1 MNKSLIIQT
10 CILTIILIIGYFT
23 FSYLNKDV
31 NLSSKDKKSKNINET
46 EFGVTS
52 AGNKQSSNKILDLS
66 YRSSDDKGN
75 TYEIKSVSGSI
86 DEENENILFLKNV
99 TAKILIFDY
108 GTFEIKSKNAEYN
121 KLTLDTHFF
130 NEVNLLYLDHFI
142 NSGDLFL
149 KYVDK
154 EVKITNNVKYNYNN
168 NFLKADEIYLDL
180 VKRTSQ
186 IYMKDKNKKVKAIIK
201 N

>member
-31 NLSSKDKKSKNINET
+31 NLSSKDIKSKNIDET

-154 EVKITNNVKYNYNN
+154 EVKITNNVKYNYKN

>member
-10 CILTIILIIGYFT
+10 CILTIILLIGYFT

-31 NLSSKDKKSKNINET
+31 NLGSKDIKSKKIEET
-46 EFGVTS
+46 ELEPTNN
-52 AGNKQSSNKILDLS
+52 GNTTLSNKILDLS

-99 TAKILIFDY
+99 TAKISIFNY
-108 GTFEIKSKNAEYN
+108 GTFEVKSKNAKYN

-130 NEVNLLYLDHFI
+130 NDVNLLYLDHII

-149 KYVDK
+149 KYIDK

-168 NFLKADEIYLDL
+168 NLLRADEIYLDL
-180 VKRTSQ
+180 VKKTSK
-186 IYMKDKNKKVKAIIK
+186 IYMKDKNKKVTAIIK

>member
-10 CILTIILIIGYFT
+10 CILTIILLIGYFT

-31 NLSSKDKKSKNINET
+31 NLGSKDIKSKKIEET
-46 EFGVTS
+46 ELEPTNN
-52 AGNKQSSNKILDLS
+52 GNTTLSNKILDLS

-99 TAKILIFDY
+99 TAKISIFNY
-108 GTFEIKSKNAEYN
+108 GTFEVKSKNAKYN

-130 NEVNLLYLDHFI
+130 DDVNLLYLDHII

-149 KYVDK
+149 KYIDK

-168 NFLKADEIYLDL
+168 NLLRADEIYLDL
-180 VKRTSQ
+180 VKKTSQ
-186 IYMKDKNKKVKAIIK
+186 IYMKDKNKKVTAIIK

>member
-23 FSYLNKDV
+23 FTYLNKDV
-31 NLSSKDKKSKNINET
+31 NLSSKDIKSKNIDET

-66 YRSSDDKGN
+66 YRSSDEKGN

>member
-10 CILTIILIIGYFT
+10 CILTIILLIGYFT

-31 NLSSKDKKSKNINET
+31 NLGSKDIKSKKIEET
-46 EFGVTS
+46 ELEPTNN
-52 AGNKQSSNKILDLS
+52 GNTTLSNKILDLS

-86 DEENENILFLKNV
+86 DDENILFLKNV
-99 TAKILIFDY
+99 TAKISIFNY
-108 GTFEIKSKNAEYN
+108 GTFEVKSKNAKYN

-130 NEVNLLYLDHFI
+130 NDVNLLYLDHII

-149 KYVDK
+149 KYIDK

-168 NFLKADEIYLDL
+168 NLLRADEIYLDL
-180 VKRTSQ
+180 VKKTSQ
-186 IYMKDKNKKVKAIIK
+186 IYMKDKNKKVTAIIK

>member
-10 CILTIILIIGYFT
+10 CILTIILLIGYFT

-31 NLSSKDKKSKNINET
+31 NLGSKDIKSKKIEET
-46 EFGVTS
+46 DLEPTNN
-52 AGNKQSSNKILDLS
+52 GNTTLSNKILDLS

-99 TAKILIFDY
+99 TAKISIFNY
-108 GTFEIKSKNAEYN
+108 GTFEVKSKNAKYN

-130 NEVNLLYLDHFI
+130 NDVNLLYLDHFI

-149 KYVDK
+149 KYIDK

-168 NFLKADEIYLDL
+168 NLLRADEIYLDL
-180 VKRTSQ
+180 VKKTSQ
-186 IYMKDKNKKVKAIIK
+186 IYMKDKNKKVTAIIK

>member
-10 CILTIILIIGYFT
+10 CILTIILLIGYFT

-31 NLSSKDKKSKNINET
+31 NLGSKDIKSKKIEET
-46 EFGVTS
+46 ELEPTNN
-52 AGNKQSSNKILDLS
+52 GNTTLSNKILDLS

-86 DEENENILFLKNV
+86 DQENENILFLKNV
-99 TAKILIFDY
+99 TAKISIFNY
-108 GTFEIKSKNAEYN
+108 GTFEVKSKNAKYN

-130 NEVNLLYLDHFI
+130 NDVNLLYLDHII

-149 KYVDK
+149 KYIDK

-168 NFLKADEIYLDL
+168 NLLRADEIYLDL
-180 VKRTSQ
+180 VKKTSQ
-186 IYMKDKNKKVKAIIK
+186 IYMKDKNKKVTAIIK

>member
-23 FSYLNKDV
+23 FTYLNKDV
-31 NLSSKDKKSKNINET
+31 NLSSKDIKAKNIDKT

-86 DEENENILFLKNV
+86 DEENENILLLKNV

-201 N
+201 K

>member
-10 CILTIILIIGYFT
+10 CILTIILLIGYFT

-31 NLSSKDKKSKNINET
+31 NLGSKDIKSKKIEET
-46 EFGVTS
+46 DLEPTNN
-52 AGNKQSSNKILDLS
+52 GNTTLSNKILDLS

-99 TAKILIFDY
+99 TAKISIFNY
-108 GTFEIKSKNAEYN
+108 GTFEVKSKNAKYN

-130 NEVNLLYLDHFI
+130 NDVNLLYLDHII

-149 KYVDK
+149 KYIDK

-168 NFLKADEIYLDL
+168 NLLRADEIYLDL
-180 VKRTSQ
+180 VKKTSQ
-186 IYMKDKNKKVKAIIK
+186 IYMKNKNKKVTAIIK

>member
-10 CILTIILIIGYFT
+10 CILTIILLIGYFT

-31 NLSSKDKKSKNINET
+31 NLGSKDIKSKKIEET
-46 EFGVTS
+46 DLEPTNN
-52 AGNKQSSNKILDLS
+52 GNTTLSNKILDLS

-99 TAKILIFDY
+99 TAKISIFNY
-108 GTFEIKSKNAEYN
+108 GTFEVKSKNAKYN

-130 NEVNLLYLDHFI
+130 NDVNLLYLDHII

-149 KYVDK
+149 KYIDK

-168 NFLKADEIYLDL
+168 NLLRADEIYLDL
-180 VKRTSQ
+180 VKKTSQ
-186 IYMKDKNKKVKAIIK
+186 IYMKDKNKKVTAIIK

>member
-10 CILTIILIIGYFT
+10 CILTIILLIGYFT

-31 NLSSKDKKSKNINET
+31 NLGSKDIKSKKIEET
-46 EFGVTS
+46 ELEPTNN
-52 AGNKQSSNKILDLS
+52 GNTTLSNKILDLS
-66 YRSSDDKGN
+66 YRSSDDEGN

-99 TAKILIFDY
+99 TAKISIFNY
-108 GTFEIKSKNAEYN
+108 GTFEVKSKNAKYN

-130 NEVNLLYLDHFI
+130 NDVNLLYLDHFI

-149 KYVDK
+149 KYIDK

-168 NFLKADEIYLDL
+168 NLLRADEIYLDL
-180 VKRTSQ
+180 VKKTSQ
-186 IYMKDKNKKVKAIIK
+186 IYMKDKNKKVTAIIK

>member
-10 CILTIILIIGYFT
+10 CILTIILLIGYFT

-31 NLSSKDKKSKNINET
+31 NLGSKDIKSKKIEET
-46 EFGVTS
+46 ELEPTNN
-52 AGNKQSSNKILDLS
+52 GNTTLSNKILDLS

-99 TAKILIFDY
+99 TAKISIFNY
-108 GTFEIKSKNAEYN
+108 GTFEVKSNNAKYN

-130 NEVNLLYLDHFI
+130 NDVNLLYLDHII

-149 KYVDK
+149 KYIDK

-168 NFLKADEIYLDL
+168 NLLRADEIYLDL
-180 VKRTSQ
+180 VKKTSQ
-186 IYMKDKNKKVKAIIK
+186 IYMKDKNKKVTAIIK

>member
-1 MNKSLIIQT
+1 M
-10 CILTIILIIGYFT
+10 IILLIGYFT
-23 FSYLNKDV
+23 FSYLNRDV
-31 NLSSKDKKSKNINET
+31 NLSSKDTKSNKIEKTEIEAINNENT
-46 EFGVTS
+46 L
-52 AGNKQSSNKILDLS
+52 SSNKILDLS
-66 YRSSDDKGN
+66 YKSSDDKGN

-99 TAKILIFDY
+99 TAKISIFNY
-108 GTFEIKSKNAEYN
+108 GTFEVKSNNAKYN

-130 NEVNLLYLDHFI
+130 NDVNLLYLNHII

-149 KYVDK
+149 KYIDK
-154 EVKITNNVKYNYNN
+154 EVKITNNVKYSYDNN
-168 NFLKADEIYLDL
+168 LLKADEIYLDL

-186 IYMKDKNKKVKAIIK
+186 IYMKDKNKKVKGIIK

>member
-10 CILTIILIIGYFT
+10 CILTIILLIGYFT

-31 NLSSKDKKSKNINET
+31 NLGSKDIKSKKIEET
-46 EFGVTS
+46 ELEPTNK
-52 AGNKQSSNKILDLS
+52 GNTTLSNKILDLS

-99 TAKILIFDY
+99 TAKISIFNY
-108 GTFEIKSKNAEYN
+108 GTFEVKSKNAKYN

-130 NEVNLLYLDHFI
+130 NDVNLLYLDHII

-149 KYVDK
+149 KYIDK

-168 NFLKADEIYLDL
+168 NLLRADEIYLDL
-180 VKRTSQ
+180 VKKTSQ
-186 IYMKDKNKKVKAIIK
+186 IYMKDKNKKVKGIIK

>member
-23 FSYLNKDV
+23 FTYLNKDV
-31 NLSSKDKKSKNINET
+31 NLSSKDIKSKNIDGT

-186 IYMKDKNKKVKAIIK
+186 IYMKDKNKKVKGIIK

>member
-10 CILTIILIIGYFT
+10 CILTIILLIGYFT

-31 NLSSKDKKSKNINET
+31 NLGSKDIKSKKIEET
-46 EFGVTS
+46 ELEPTNN
-52 AGNKQSSNKILDLS
+52 GNTTLSNKILDLS

-99 TAKILIFDY
+99 TAKISIFNY
-108 GTFEIKSKNAEYN
+108 GTFEVKSKNAKYN

-130 NEVNLLYLDHFI
+130 NDVNLLYLDHII

-149 KYVDK
+149 KYIDK

-168 NFLKADEIYLDL
+168 NLLRADEIYLDL
-180 VKRTSQ
+180 VKKTSQ
-186 IYMKDKNKKVKAIIK
+186 IYMKDKNKKVTAIIK

>member
-10 CILTIILIIGYFT
+10 CILTIILLIGYFT
-23 FSYLNKDV
+23 FTYLNKDV
-31 NLSSKDKKSKNINET
+31 NLNSKDIKSKKIDET

>member
-10 CILTIILIIGYFT
+10 CILTIILLIGYFT

-31 NLSSKDKKSKNINET
+31 NLGSKDIKSKKIEET
-46 EFGVTS
+46 ELEPTNK
-52 AGNKQSSNKILDLS
+52 GNTTLSNKILDLS

-99 TAKILIFDY
+99 TAKISIFNY
-108 GTFEIKSKNAEYN
+108 GTFEVKSKNAKYN

-130 NEVNLLYLDHFI
+130 NDVNLLYLDHII

-149 KYVDK
+149 KYIDK

-168 NFLKADEIYLDL
+168 NLLRADEIYLDL
-180 VKRTSQ
+180 VKKTSQ
-186 IYMKDKNKKVKAIIK
+186 IYMKDKNKKVTAIIK

>member
-10 CILTIILIIGYFT
+10 CILTIILLIGYFT

-31 NLSSKDKKSKNINET
+31 NLGSKDIKSKKIEET
-46 EFGVTS
+46 ELEPT
-52 AGNKQSSNKILDLS
+52 NNENTTLSNKILDLS

-99 TAKILIFDY
+99 TAKISIFNY
-108 GTFEIKSKNAEYN
+108 GTFEVKSKNAKYN

-130 NEVNLLYLDHFI
+130 NDVNLLYLDHII

-149 KYVDK
+149 KYIDK

-168 NFLKADEIYLDL
+168 NLLRADEIYLDL
-180 VKRTSQ
+180 VKKTSQ
-186 IYMKDKNKKVKAIIK
+186 IYMKDKNKKVTAIIK